1 MTSLANPATW
11 IRPKRQYVY
20 YLKEGSVD
28 DKDILGIKGSN
39 LCEMYRLGL
48 PVPPA
53 FTLAAPLCVDYHQNK
68 VTKKEWMD
76 EVRTAV
82 GKIESKTGNKFGG
95 ELGSSR
101 PLMFSVRSSM
111 TKDMPED
118 MLRTILNLGINRS
131 IVDAL
136 AQQTNSGRWALQTY
150 IKFLKSF
157 GTQVMNV
164 DPAKFEKVLETIRTR
179 KNLPLDSL
187 FTIEDLNEVVDKF
200 RLLAII
206 PDDPFE
212 QLEMAIEGMYKTWY
226 STKATQYRDIHNL
239 KDSGVAVTVQAM
251 VFGNT
256 NVLSGTGVAVTRH

>member
-1 MTSLANPATW
+1 
-11 IRPKRQYVY
+11 
-20 YLKEGSVD
+20 
-28 DKDILGIKGSN
+28 
-39 LCEMYRLGL
+39 MYRLGL

-53 FTLAAPLCVDYHQNK
+53 FTLAAPLCGDYHQNK

-95 ELGSSR
+95 ELGASR

-131 IVDAL
+131 ILDAL
-136 AQQTNSGRWALQTY
+136 AQQTSSGRWVLQTY

-164 DPAKFEKVLETIRTR
+164 DPAKFEKVLETMRNGDWKDEDPSGR
-179 KNLPLDSL
+179 ESNALLKALGEGDGRAGGGDS
-187 FTIEDLNEVVDKF
+187 TD
-200 RLLAII
+200 R
-206 PDDPFE
+206 
-212 QLEMAIEGMYKTWY
+212 
-226 STKATQYRDIHNL
+226 
-239 KDSGVAVTVQAM
+239 
-251 VFGNT
+251 
-256 NVLSGTGVAVTRH
+256 